1 MKGDGINGED
11 EYNDWGI
18 PTHCMETAFDHSF
31 NFDGSSFLAMERNL
45 RRRLVL
51 ESLFISMEKNSCN
64 TKEGKKV
71 GEVWSVV
78 LDDFKKL
85 GYFDRKKPNE
95 KIQT

>member
-1 MKGDGINGED
+1 
-11 EYNDWGI
+11 
-18 PTHCMETAFDHSF
+18 
-31 NFDGSSFLAMERNL
+31 
-45 RRRLVL
+45 L

-85 GYFDRKKPNE
+85 GYFVRKKPNE